1 MIHHHPDKH
10 LLLEYTAGNLP
21 KGASLIVSA
30 HIQMCAECRVQYRTL
45 NTLGGSIL
53 ESCAPQAVNDE
64 VFHQLIGRINQ
75 TAAIAPIQEVILE
88 SPRTT
93 APLLTDVPPIV
104 NKLIEKNPPIKWKSI
119 TPALKMCRLKTGQDQ
134 YEVSFHRLSCGGK
147 VAEHDHRGC
156 ELTLVLQG
164 SFSDNDGIYRRG
176 DFLLREPGDVHR
188 PTVTEDQECLCFSAV
203 QAPVAITGVSG
214 WLLNRLIPFQPG

>member
-104 NKLIEKNPPIKWKSI
+104 NKLIEKNPPDQVEEHHPGAKNV
-119 TPALKMCRLKTGQDQ
+119 PA
-134 YEVSFHRLSCGGK
+134 
-147 VAEHDHRGC
+147 
-156 ELTLVLQG
+156 
-164 SFSDNDGIYRRG
+164 
-176 DFLLREPGDVHR
+176 
-188 PTVTEDQECLCFSAV
+188 
-203 QAPVAITGVSG
+203 
-214 WLLNRLIPFQPG
+214 